1 MDNRESSRSKRSSN
15 RSMSSDT
22 DSQMDTFHSP
32 LRSESPLRS
41 DDPDPP
47 PDKSPAKSPSKAIVA
62 FDKYYSPLR
71 SPNYGHKAVNAP
83 LPPPPPVMVFNRAVK
98 EDVPSGVTKL
108 GPAGGG
114 GEDGDLED
122 GDGGVG
128 GERRS
133 RAAVAAILRRTRREM
148 MLQRAELGFRVC
160 EMLLCLISFSV
171 MAADKTQGWS
181 GDSFDRYKEYRYCV
195 AVNVI
200 GFVYSGFQACD
211 LAYNLITGKSF
222 IMHHLRYHFDFA
234 MDQILAYLLI
244 SASSSAATRVD
255 DWVSNWGKDE
265 FTEMASASVGMSFVA
280 FVAFAI
286 SSLICGYNLFSH
298 SMA

>member
-181 GDSFDRYKEYRYCV
+181 GDSFDRYKEYSNRNEEEM
-195 AVNVI
+195 AQSI
-200 GFVYSGFQACD
+200 MTAEHRLSGSFYSGF
-211 LAYNLITGKSF
+211 I
-222 IMHHLRYHFDFA
+222 HFLHDMVLCCCECYWICIF
-234 MDQILAYLLI
+234 
-244 SASSSAATRVD
+244 RVP
-255 DWVSNWGKDE
+255 S
-265 FTEMASASVGMSFVA
+265 MR
-280 FVAFAI
+280 
-286 SSLICGYNLFSH
+286 SSLQFDHWEKFHHAPPPLPL
-298 SMA
+298 